1 MLTRLLRLIDKLLNA
16 LLRAISWCFAQAA
29 YQLYLWRISII
40 GIVALLAGIALYTL
54 RGGRAI
60 YATTAERSRAM
71 MARRAEQL
79 AARAAQVSDKRVLR
93 EDPLKTQN
101 RALSLFTVVLLVA
114 LIGLILWTTS
124 GGNATRSVAGGF
136 GGSLPLIPTQPTA
149 TPVPPT
155 PTLPPTFTPV
165 PDPLRISGSLVYS
178 ARLSGRENLW
188 ALGIGQSQPIR
199 LTNTPTDDRDPAW
212 SPDGTRVAF
221 ASRRGGNWDLYIL
234 EMATGAIRQLT
245 YSLGY
250 VGAPS
255 WSPDGQ
261 FIAYEAYEGGNL
273 DIYVVASDGSSPPAR
288 LTYHP
293 APDFSPAWNPGGAPV
308 PGRQIAY
315 VSLRDGNPEIYVIDL
330 DRPLEE
336 EALRLT
342 NTPEI
347 EEQYPMWNAAG
358 TQIAYHARINGIDL
372 VLVRDVAQPN
382 AEPLIIGRG
391 RAPSWS
397 PNGST
402 LLFALEND
410 ANTTIVSGL
419 VSGSGAAATAINVR
433 GQVGRMSWTA
443 QPLPESL
450 LLSGGAPDDE
460 RPLYV
465 ENVEGRRDS
474 PPYYQVRALSG
485 VSAATL
491 AALSDRVD
499 DSFVALREAVLR
511 QSGIDFLGALQDALW
526 TLDRLP
532 EPGQPRQSWHYAGR
546 AFSFDRN
553 LVFNLPIPPIEVVRE
568 EVGASVMWRVY
579 LRVAETAQSGQLG
592 EPLKRLP
599 WDFASRTAGD
609 PQIFEQGGR
618 TKAAVP
624 AGYYIDLTRLAEDYG
639 WQRVPAGRDWRSN
652 FPSILYWQFE
662 RRDGLTWDQAMLELY
677 TQEQIDAFLFGVRLQ
692 PTLTPTNAAPVRR
705 SPTPIPP
712 DAGN

>member
-1 MLTRLLRLIDKLLNA
+1 MLTRLLRLTDKLIAA
-16 LLRAISWCFAQAA
+16 LLRVVSWCFEQVAR
-29 YQLYLWRISII
+29 QLYLWRISIV
-40 GIVALLAGIALYTL
+40 GILALLTSIALYIL
-54 RGGRAI
+54 RGGRAL
-60 YATTAERSRAM
+60 YAATAERSRAM
-71 MARRAEQL
+71 MARRAEQI
-79 AARAAQVSDKRVLR
+79 AAQGMDKRVLR
-93 EDPLKTQN
+93 EDPLKMQN

-114 LIGLILWTTS
+114 LIGLIVWTTS
-124 GGNATRSVAGGF
+124 GGSATRSVAGNF
-136 GGSLPLIPTQPTA
+136 GGSLQLIPTQPTP

-155 PTLPPTFTPV
+155 PTPLPTFTPV

-178 ARLSGRENLW
+178 ARLNGRENLW

-221 ASRRGGNWDLYIL
+221 ASRRGGNWNLYLL
-234 EMATGAIRQLT
+234 EIATGAITQLT
-245 YSLGY
+245 YTAGY

-293 APDFSPAWNPGGAPV
+293 APDFSPAWNPGGTPV

-342 NTPEI
+342 NTPEL
-347 EEQYPMWNAAG
+347 EEQYPTWNPQG
-358 TQIAYHARINGIDL
+358 TQIAYHARVNGIDL
-372 VLVRDVAQPN
+372 VLVRSLAQPS

-397 PNGST
+397 PSGNI
-402 LLFALEND
+402 LLFALESG
-410 ANTTIVSGL
+410 ANTTIVSSL
-419 VSGSGAAATAINVR
+419 VTGSGAAATAISVIGR
-433 GQVGRMSWTA
+433 MERMSWTA
-443 QPLPESL
+443 QPLPEAL
-450 LLSGGAPDDE
+450 LLSGGAPEDE

-465 ENVEGRRDS
+465 ESVEGKRDS

-499 DSFVALREAVLR
+499 DSFIALREAVLR
-511 QSGIDFLGALQDALW
+511 QSGVDFLGALQDALW

-553 LVFNLPIPPIEVVRE
+553 LVFNTPIPPIEVVRE
-568 EVGASVMWRVY
+568 EVGANVMWRVY
-579 LRVAETAQSGQLG
+579 LRVAETAQNGQLG

-599 WDFASRTAGD
+599 WDFASRAIGD

-618 TKAAVP
+618 PKPVVP
-624 AGYYIDLTRLAEDYG
+624 SGYYIDLTRLAEDYG

-662 RRDGLTWDQAMLELY
+662 RRDGLTWDEAMLELY
-677 TQEQIDAFLFGVRLQ
+677 TQAQIDAFLFGVRLQ
-692 PTLTPTNAAPVRR
+692 PTATPTATASQRR
-705 SPTPIPP
+705 TPTPRPP
-712 DAGN
+712 DLGN

>member
-1 MLTRLLRLIDKLLNA
+1 MLTRLLRLTDKLINA
-16 LLRAISWCFAQAA
+16 LLRLLSGSLQQAA
-29 YQLYLWRISII
+29 YQLYLWRVSVV
-40 GIVALLAGIALYTL
+40 GILALLAGIALYVL

-60 YATTAERSRAM
+60 YATTAQRSRAM
-71 MARRAEQL
+71 MARRAEQI
-79 AARAAQVSDKRVLR
+79 AAHAPDKRVLR
-93 EDPLKTQN
+93 EDPLKAQN
-101 RALSLFTVVLLVA
+101 RALSLFTVVLLAA

-124 GGNATRSVAGGF
+124 GGGSARSVAGSF
-136 GGSLPLIPTQPTA
+136 GGSLPLIPTQPTS

-155 PTLPPTFTPV
+155 PTPIPTFTPV

-178 ARLSGRENLW
+178 ARLNGRENLW
-188 ALGIGQSQPIR
+188 ALGIGQTQPIR

-212 SPDGTRVAF
+212 SPDGSRVAF
-221 ASRRGGNWDLYIL
+221 ASRRGGSWNLYLL
-234 EMATGAIRQLT
+234 EIATGAITQLT
-245 YSLGY
+245 YSPDY

-273 DIYVVASDGSSPPAR
+273 DIYIVASDGSSPPAR

-293 APDFSPAWNPGGAPV
+293 APDFAPTWNPGGSPV

-342 NTPEI
+342 STPDI
-347 EEQYPMWNAAG
+347 EEQQPTWSPDG
-358 TQIAYHARINGIDL
+358 TQIAYYARVNGIDL
-372 VLVRDVAQPN
+372 VLVRNVAQPN

-397 PNGST
+397 PGGGS
-402 LLFALEND
+402 LLFALENA
-410 ANTTIVSGL
+410 ANTTLVSAL
-419 VSGSGAAATAINVR
+419 VSGSGAAATAISVN
-433 GQVGRMSWTA
+433 GQVGRISWTA
-443 QPLPESL
+443 SSLPEAL

-465 ENVEGRRDS
+465 ENVEGKRDS

-485 VSAATL
+485 VSAGGL

-511 QSGIDFLGALQDALW
+511 QSGVDFLGALQDALW

-553 LVFNLPIPPIEVVRE
+553 LVFNLPVPPIEVVRE
-568 EVGASVMWRVY
+568 EVGANVMWRVY
-579 LRVAETAQSGQLG
+579 LRVAETAQNGQLG

-599 WDFASRTAGD
+599 WDFASRALGD

-618 TKAAVP
+618 PKAAVP
-624 AGYYIDLTRLAEDYG
+624 VGYYIDLTRLAEDYG

-662 RRDGLTWDQAMLELY
+662 RRDGLTWDEAMLELY
-677 TQEQIDAFLFGVRLQ
+677 TQEQIDAFLFGARLQ
-692 PTLTPTNAAPVRR
+692 PTATPTSAPSPRR

>member
-1 MLTRLLRLIDKLLNA
+1 MLTRLLRLTDKLIAA
-16 LLRAISWCFAQAA
+16 LLRVVSWCFEQVAR
-29 YQLYLWRISII
+29 QLYLWRISIV
-40 GIVALLAGIALYTL
+40 GILALLTSIALYIL
-54 RGGRAI
+54 RGGRAL
-60 YATTAERSRAM
+60 YAATAERSRAM
-71 MARRAEQL
+71 MARRAEQI
-79 AARAAQVSDKRVLR
+79 AAQGMDKRVLR
-93 EDPLKTQN
+93 EDPLKMQN

-114 LIGLILWTTS
+114 LIGLIVWTTS
-124 GGNATRSVAGGF
+124 GGSATRSVAGNF
-136 GGSLPLIPTQPTA
+136 GGSLQLIPTQPTP

-155 PTLPPTFTPV
+155 PTPLPTFTPV

-178 ARLSGRENLW
+178 ARLNGRENLW

-221 ASRRGGNWDLYIL
+221 ASRRGGNWNLYLL
-234 EMATGAIRQLT
+234 EIATGAITQLT
-245 YSLGY
+245 YTAGY

-293 APDFSPAWNPGGAPV
+293 APDFSPAWNPGGTPV

-342 NTPEI
+342 NTPEL
-347 EEQYPMWNAAG
+347 EEQYPTWNPQG
-358 TQIAYHARINGIDL
+358 TQIAYHARVNGIDL
-372 VLVRDVAQPN
+372 VLVRSLAQPS

-397 PNGST
+397 PSGNI
-402 LLFALEND
+402 LLFALESGT
-410 ANTTIVSGL
+410 NTTIVSSL
-419 VSGSGAAATAINVR
+419 VTGSGAAATAISVTGR
-433 GQVGRMSWTA
+433 VERMSWTA
-443 QPLPESL
+443 QPLPEAL
-450 LLSGGAPDDE
+450 LLSGGAPEDE

-465 ENVEGRRDS
+465 ESVEGKRDS

-499 DSFVALREAVLR
+499 DSFIALREAVLR
-511 QSGIDFLGALQDALW
+511 QSGVDFLGALQDALW

-553 LVFNLPIPPIEVVRE
+553 LVFNTPIPPIEVVRE
-568 EVGASVMWRVY
+568 EVGANVMWRVY
-579 LRVAETAQSGQLG
+579 LRVAETAQNGQLG

-599 WDFASRTAGD
+599 WDFASRAIGD

-618 TKAAVP
+618 PKPVVP
-624 AGYYIDLTRLAEDYG
+624 SGYYIDLTRLAEDYG

-662 RRDGLTWDQAMLELY
+662 RRDGLTWDEAMLELY
-677 TQEQIDAFLFGVRLQ
+677 TQAQIDAFLFGVRLQ
-692 PTLTPTNAAPVRR
+692 PTATPTATASQRR
-705 SPTPIPP
+705 TPTPRPP
-712 DAGN
+712 DLGN

>member
-16 LLRAISWCFAQAA
+16 LLRVVIWAFEQAA
-29 YQLYLWRISII
+29 RQLYLWRVSVVGVIT
-40 GIVALLAGIALYTL
+40 LLAGIALYTL
-54 RGGRAI
+54 QGGRAI

-71 MARRAEQL
+71 MARRAEQI
-79 AARAAQVSDKRVLR
+79 AAQAGQASDKRVLR

-101 RALSLFTVVLLVA
+101 RALSLFTVLLLVA
-114 LIGLILWTTS
+114 LISLILWTTS
-124 GGNATRSVAGGF
+124 SGTAARSVAGGF
-136 GGSLPLIPTQPTA
+136 GGSLPLLPTQPTP
-149 TPVPPT
+149 TPLTPT
-155 PTLPPTFTPV
+155 PTTPPTFTPI

-178 ARLSGRENLW
+178 ARLNGRENLW
-188 ALGIGQSQPIR
+188 ALGIGQSEPIR

-221 ASRRGGNWDLYIL
+221 TSRRDGSWNLYIL
-234 EMATGAIRQLT
+234 EMATGAITQLT
-245 YSLGY
+245 YSPAY
-250 VGAPS
+250 EAAPT

-273 DIYVVASDGSSPPAR
+273 DIYVVPSDGSGAPAR

-293 APDFSPAWNPGGAPV
+293 APDFSPAWNPGGSPV

-330 DRPLEE
+330 DRPIEE

-342 NTPEI
+342 NTPNV
-347 EEQYPMWNAAG
+347 EEQNPVWSPDG
-358 TQIAYHARINGIDL
+358 TRIAYNARINGIDL
-372 VLVRDVAQPN
+372 VLTRSLAQPN
-382 AEPLIIGRG
+382 AEPLTIGQG
-391 RAPSWS
+391 RAPSWAPS
-397 PNGST
+397 GAS
-402 LLFALEND
+402 LLFALESGT
-410 ANTTIVSGL
+410 NTTLVSGL
-419 VSGSGAAATAINVR
+419 AVGSGAAATAISVR
-433 GQVGRMSWTA
+433 GQVGRISWTA
-443 QPLPESL
+443 NTLSEAL
-450 LLSGGAPDDE
+450 LLSGGAPEDE
-460 RPLYV
+460 RALYT

-474 PPYYQVRALSG
+474 PPYYQVRALNG
-485 VSAATL
+485 VSAAAL

-511 QSGIDFLGALQDALW
+511 QSGIDFLGALQDAIW

-546 AFSFDRN
+546 AFAFDRN
-553 LVFNLPIPPIEVVRE
+553 LVFNLPLPPVEVVRE
-568 EVGASVMWRVY
+568 EVGANVVWRVY

-599 WDFASRTAGD
+599 WDFASRSAGD

-618 TKAAVP
+618 LKAAVP
-624 AGYYIDLTRLAEDYG
+624 IGYYIDLTRLAEDYG

-662 RRDGLTWDQAMLELY
+662 RRDGLTWDEAMLELY
-677 TQEQIDAFLFGVRLQ
+677 TQEQIDAFLFGARLQ
-692 PTLTPTNAAPVRR
+692 PTATPADAAPLRR

>member
-16 LLRAISWCFAQAA
+16 IVRVVAWCFEQAA
-29 YQLYLWRISII
+29 YQLFLWRISIVGLI
-40 GIVALLAGIALYTL
+40 ALLASMALYIL

-60 YATTAERSRAM
+60 YAVTAERSRAM
-71 MARRAEQL
+71 MARRAEQI
-79 AARAAQVSDKRVLR
+79 AAQAAQMPDKRVVR
-93 EDPLKTQN
+93 EDPLKAQN

-124 GGNATRSVAGGF
+124 GGTAARSVAGNF
-136 GGSLPLIPTQPTA
+136 GGSLPIIPTQPTP
-149 TPVPPT
+149 TPLPPT
-155 PTLPPTFTPV
+155 PTPLPTATPV
-165 PDPLRISGSLVYS
+165 PDPLRISGSLVYA
-178 ARLSGRENLW
+178 ARLNGRENLW
-188 ALGIGQSQPIR
+188 ALGLGQSQPIR

-212 SPDGTRVAF
+212 SPDGTRIAF
-221 ASRRGGNWDLYIL
+221 ASRRGGSWNLYIL
-234 EMATGAIRQLT
+234 EVASGAITQLT
-245 YSLGY
+245 YSPGY

-261 FIAYEAYEGGNL
+261 FIAYEAYEGDNL
-273 DIYVVASDGSSPPAR
+273 DIYIVPSDGSSEPAR

-293 APDFSPAWNPGGAPV
+293 APDFSPAWNPGGSPV

-347 EEQYPMWNAAG
+347 EEQLPLWSLDG
-358 TQIAYHARINGIDL
+358 VQIAYHARINGIDL
-372 VLVRDVAQPN
+372 VLVRSLAQPN
-382 AEPLIIGRG
+382 AEPVIIGRG
-391 RAPSWS
+391 RAPTWS
-397 PNGST
+397 PNGVT
-402 LLFALEND
+402 LLFALENGP
-410 ANTTIVSGL
+410 NTTIVSGL
-419 VSGSGAAATAINVR
+419 VSGSGAAATAISVS
-433 GQVGRMSWTA
+433 GQISRMSWTA

-450 LLSGGAPDDE
+450 LLSGGAPNED

-465 ENVEGRRDS
+465 ENVEGKRES
-474 PPYYQVRALSG
+474 PPYYQVRALNG

-553 LVFNLPIPPIEVVRE
+553 LVFNTPIAPIEVVRE
-568 EVGASVMWRVY
+568 EVGANVMWRVY
-579 LRVAETAQSGQLG
+579 LRVAETAQNGQLG

-599 WDFASRTAGD
+599 WDFASRSLGD

-624 AGYYIDLTRLAEDYG
+624 SGYYIDLTRLAEDYG

-662 RRDGLTWDQAMLELY
+662 RRDGLTWDEAMLELY

-692 PTLTPTNAAPVRR
+692 PTLTPTDAPSARR